1 MAGGAT
7 RRALIRVLPYL
18 TPYRWPF
25 LWAFGLIFLTTAFE
39 LLKPWPL
46 QIVIDHVLG
55 GQPTPAH
62 LAAFDDKAS
71 LMLLACGGIVVV
83 QFGLSAI
90 TLLYNYLTI
99 KIGQNMVNDL
109 RGRLYAHLQRLSL
122 MFHSRRQVGD
132 LLYRLTAD
140 SYAMQALIMN
150 GVLPMLSAAVLLV
163 GMFVIMIR
171 LDLVMTLVAL
181 VVCPMLVGIILLLN
195 KHIIDAAVSAKD
207 QESAV
212 YSLVSWSISAI
223 RVVQAFTK
231 EADEH
236 ARFMQASQ
244 ASLSA
249 NLKLYSLQ
257 TFYSGAVHVVIAG
270 GTAIVVWFGAR
281 AVMGEVLTLGQLV
294 VFIAYLAALYQPID
308 NLTQTY
314 GLLQAA
320 RIGVGRVFEILDIEA
335 DLKDGTVTFPSE
347 GARGELEWK
356 DVEFRYRE
364 DIPVVRG
371 VSLAVKPGERI
382 AVVGPTGS
390 GKSTL
395 LSMLPR
401 FFDPSQGAVS
411 IDGRDV
417 REYTIKSLRSQI
429 SLVLQPPLVFPLS
442 IRENIA
448 YGRPGATALEV
459 EQAARLARIHD
470 FIAGLPDGYDTRI
483 GEAGIQLSEGEKQRV
498 TIARAMLRNK
508 PILILD
514 EPTSALDADTES
526 TIMDAIERLTEG
538 RTTLIIAH
546 RLSTV
551 RLCDRIV
558 VLEEGRV
565 VEFGIF
571 SELMA
576 RAGGAFAHLYNTQF
590 RPLEDRKS
598 AALPAPGKDG
608 AA

>member
-1 MAGGAT
+1 
-7 RRALIRVLPYL
+7 
-18 TPYRWPF
+18 
-25 LWAFGLIFLTTAFE
+25 
-39 LLKPWPL
+39 
-46 QIVIDHVLG
+46 
-55 GQPTPAH
+55 
-62 LAAFDDKAS
+62 
-71 LMLLACGGIVVV
+71 
-83 QFGLSAI
+83 
-90 TLLYNYLTI
+90 
-99 KIGQNMVNDL
+99 
-109 RGRLYAHLQRLSL
+109 
-122 MFHSRRQVGD
+122 
-132 LLYRLTAD
+132 
-140 SYAMQALIMN
+140 MQALIMN

-163 GMFVIMIR
+163 GMFVIMVR

-181 VVCPMLVGIILLLN
+181 IVCPMLVGIILLLN
-195 KHIIDAAVSAKD
+195 KHIIDAAVSAKNR
-207 QESAV
+207 ESAV

-281 AVMGEVLTLGQLV
+281 AVMGEALTLGQLV

-320 RIGVGRVFEILDIEA
+320 RIGVGRVFEILDMEA
-335 DLKDGTVTFPSE
+335 DLKDGTVSFPPE
-347 GARGELEWK
+347 GARGELQWK

-371 VSLAVKPGERI
+371 VSLTVKPGERI

-417 REYTIKSLRSQI
+417 RDYTIKSLRSQI

-448 YGRPGATALEV
+448 YGRPDATALEV

-470 FIAGLPDGYDTRI
+470 FITGLPDGYDTRI

-565 VEFGIF
+565 AEFGTF
-571 SELMA
+571 AELMA
-576 RAGGAFAHLYNTQF
+576 RPSGAFAHLYNTQF
-590 RPLEDRKS
+590 RPLEDRKQ
-598 AALPAPGKDG
+598 AALPTPDKDG
-608 AA
+608 AT

>member
-1 MAGGAT
+1 MPGGAT

-18 TPYRWPF
+18 KPYRWPF
-25 LWAFGLIFLTTAFE
+25 VWAFTLIFLTTGFE

-46 QIVIDHVLG
+46 QVVIDHVLG
-55 GQPTPAH
+55 GKAAPSYLIAESPAA
-62 LAAFDDKAS
+62 L
-71 LMLLACGGIVVV
+71 LVLACVAMVIV
-83 QFGLSAI
+83 QIGLSGI

-140 SYAMQALIMN
+140 SYAMQSLIMN
-150 GVLPMLSAAVLLV
+150 GILPMLSATVLLI

-171 LDLVMTLVAL
+171 LDPVMTLIAL
-181 VVCPMLVGIILLLN
+181 IVCPMLVGIILLLN

-207 QESAV
+207 RESAV
-212 YSLVSWSISAI
+212 YSLVNWSISAI

-257 TFYSGAVHVVIAG
+257 TAYSGAVHVVIAA
-270 GTAIVVWFGAR
+270 GTAVVIWFGAH
-281 AVMGEVLTLGQLV
+281 AVMGEGLSLGQLV

-335 DLKDGTVTFPSE
+335 DLKDGTVEFPPE
-347 GARGELEWK
+347 GATGELVWN

-371 VSLAVKPGERI
+371 VKLEVKPGERI
-382 AVVGPTGS
+382 AIVGPTGS

-401 FFDPSQGAVS
+401 FFDPTTGFVS
-411 IDGRDV
+411 VDGRDV
-417 REYTIKSLRSQI
+417 RDYTIKSLRSQI
-429 SLVLQPPLVFPLS
+429 SLVLQPPLVFPLT

-448 YGRPGATALEV
+448 YGRPGATPLEV

-470 FIAGLPDGYDTRI
+470 FIAGLPDGYETRI
-483 GEAGIQLSEGEKQRV
+483 GEGGVQLSEGEKQRV

-514 EPTSALDADTES
+514 EPTSALDADTEAN
-526 TIMDAIERLTEG
+526 IMDAVERLTEG

-558 VLEEGRV
+558 VLEQGRIA
-565 VEFGIF
+565 EIGTFA
-571 SELMA
+571 ELMA
-576 RAGGAFAHLYNTQF
+576 RQNGAFAHLYNTQF
-590 RPLEDRKS
+590 RPLEDKKQ
-598 AALPAPGKDG
+598 AALPAPPDHG
-608 AA
+608 AP

>member
-1 MAGGAT
+1 MPGGAT

-18 TPYRWPF
+18 KPYRWPF
-25 LWAFGLIFLTTAFE
+25 VWAFALIFLTTGFE

-46 QIVIDHVLG
+46 QVVIDHVLG
-55 GQPTPAH
+55 GKPAPAY
-62 LAAFDDKAS
+62 LAGFDAAS
-71 LMLLACGGIVVV
+71 LLVLACVAMVIV

-90 TLLYNYLTI
+90 TLLYNYMTI

-140 SYAMQALIMN
+140 SYAMQSLIMN
-150 GVLPMLSAAVLLV
+150 GILPMLSATVLLI
-163 GMFVIMIR
+163 GMFIIMIR
-171 LDLVMTLVAL
+171 LDAVMTLIAL

-195 KHIIDAAVSAKD
+195 KHIISAAVSAKD
-207 QESAV
+207 RESAV

-257 TFYSGAVHVVIAG
+257 TAYSGAVHVVIAA
-270 GTAIVVWFGAR
+270 GTAVVVWFGAR
-281 AVMGEVLTLGQLV
+281 AVMGEALTLGQLV

-335 DLKDGTVTFPSE
+335 DLKDGHLKFPAE
-347 GARGELEWK
+347 GARGLLEWR
-356 DVEFRYRE
+356 DVEFHYRE
-364 DIPVVRG
+364 DIPVLRG
-371 VSLAVKPGERI
+371 VSLKVEPGERI
-382 AVVGPTGS
+382 AIVGPTGS

-401 FFDPSQGAVS
+401 FFDPKTGGVT

-417 REYTIKSLRSQI
+417 RDYTIKSLRTQI

-448 YGRPGATALEV
+448 YGRPEASQLEV
-459 EQAARLARIHD
+459 EQAARLARIYD
-470 FIAGLPDGYDTRI
+470 FIVGLPDGFDTRI
-483 GEAGIQLSEGEKQRV
+483 GEGGIQLSEGEKQRV
-498 TIARAMLRNK
+498 TIARAMLRNA

-514 EPTSALDADTES
+514 EPTSALDAETEAM
-526 TIMDAIERLTEG
+526 IMDAVERLTEG

-558 VLEEGRV
+558 VLEQGRI
-565 VEFGIF
+565 VEVGSFA
-571 SELMA
+571 ELMA
-576 RAGGAFAHLYNTQF
+576 RPDGAFAHLYNTQF
-590 RPLEDRKS
+590 RPLEERPP
-598 AALPAPGKDG
+598 AAPGPSRTD
-608 AA
+608 AT